1 MTMAATIQDRR
12 TPEQKNTHTRIVQ
25 GVDRAL
31 SGWGGTTGGTSVAAW
46 ACRPEDL
53 DRVAAWV
60 RDRRD
65 LDRVTVADAVRVPR
79 GCAHYSLYVVHDDH
93 PARGGAT

>member
-1 MTMAATIQDRR
+1 MAATVQDRR

-31 SGWGGTTGGTSVAAW
+31 SGWGGATGGTSIAAW

-53 DRVAAWV
+53 DRVEAWV

-65 LDRVTVADAVRVPR
+65 LDRVTVADEVRVPP
-79 GCAHYSLYVVHDDH
+79 GCAHYSLYVVHENH
-93 PARGGAT
+93 PALGGAT